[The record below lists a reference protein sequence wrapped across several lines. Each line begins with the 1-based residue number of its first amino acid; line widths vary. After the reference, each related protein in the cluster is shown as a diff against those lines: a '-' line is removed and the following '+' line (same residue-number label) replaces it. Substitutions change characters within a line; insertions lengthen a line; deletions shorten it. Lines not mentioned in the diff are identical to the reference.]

1 MESYE
6 GETSIPAVVENCFD
20 QTKKIVK
27 STFNDE
33 PTNFIGSM
41 FLRGISQ
48 KGDGYSA
55 PDMCLGNEACAL
67 TRGHGDS

>member
-6 GETSIPAVVENCFD
+6 EETSIPAVVENCFD

-27 STFNDE
+27 SRCSGG
-33 PTNFIGSM
+33 PTNLIGSL
-41 FLRGISQ
+41 FLRGVSEE
-48 KGDGYSA
+48 GDGHGA
-55 PDMCLGNEACAL
+55 PEMCIGSEVSPL